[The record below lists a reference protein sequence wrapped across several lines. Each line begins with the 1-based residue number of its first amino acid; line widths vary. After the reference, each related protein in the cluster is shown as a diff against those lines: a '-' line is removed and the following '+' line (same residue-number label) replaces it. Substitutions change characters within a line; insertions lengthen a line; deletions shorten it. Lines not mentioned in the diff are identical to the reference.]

1 MSTTQRL
8 THQLETA
15 RGFSLRLLRDFTEP
29 EQWVKQLCEQSNH
42 ALWFTG
48 HMAVSDN
55 FFISLVAPEKSA
67 MKESFQEMFGI
78 GSQPSP
84 KLEDYPPIEAVRG
97 FMDDRRAILLETLS
111 ELSDDDLAT
120 KTPDGTPDFLSDYQ
134 SVFETAIW
142 HEAMHSGQ
150 LSLIRRSL
158 GHGPAMG
165 G

>member
-8 THQLETA
+8 RHQLETA
-15 RGFSLRLLRDFTEP
+15 RGFSLRLLRDFNEP

-42 ALWFTG
+42 ALWFAG

-67 MKESFQEMFGI
+67 TKANFQELFGI

-84 KLEDYPPIEAVRG
+84 KLEDYPPIDAVRD
-97 FMDDRRAILLETLS
+97 FMDDRREVLLEALGQF
-111 ELSDDDLAT
+111 SDDDLET

-142 HEAMHSGQ
+142 HEGMHSGQ